1 MRSRWPSPMWRAA
14 LAYGALVAL
23 LSLLLA
29 WLDWNH
35 VSRMWSTE
43 FYILAIA
50 VVFAALGVWLGVRLT
65 PRARPADF
73 VRNEAA
79 LASLGISPRETE
91 VLDLLSEGAA
101 NKVIARRLDIS
112 PNTVKTHVARLFE
125 KLGAS
130 NRTEAIAK
138 ARELRLLP

>member
-1 MRSRWPSPMWRAA
+1 M
-14 LAYGALVAL
+14 AL

-29 WLDWNH
+29 WLDWRL
-35 VSRMWSTE
+35 VSRAWSTE
-43 FYILAIA
+43 LYVLAIA
-50 VVFAALGVWLGVRLT
+50 VLFAALGAWLGNRLT
-65 PRARPADF
+65 PRSPPPDF
-73 VRNEAA
+73 VRNERA
-79 LASLGISPRETE
+79 LASLGISPREVE
-91 VLDLLSEGAA
+91 VLDLLAQGAA
-101 NKVIARRLDIS
+101 NKVIARALEIS

>member
-1 MRSRWPSPMWRAA
+1 MWRAA
-14 LAYGALVAL
+14 LAYGALIAL

-29 WLDWNH
+29 WLDWRH
-35 VSRMWSTE
+35 VTRMWSTE
-43 FYILAIA
+43 AYVLAIA
-50 VVFAALGVWLGVRLT
+50 VIFAALGLWLGVRLT
-65 PRARPADF
+65 PRRRPATF
-73 VRNEAA
+73 VRNERA

-91 VLDLLSEGAA
+91 VLDLLAQGAA